1 MGFAIK
7 QTASYSWPVVV
18 ELPADGGRFEKHTFD
33 AEFRRLNQTRIES
46 IMSEAVAG
54 QLRDVEVAGEVMIGW
69 KGITEN
75 GEDIPYS
82 EKAKA
87 DLLGLQLVA
96 AAVIKA
102 WMESLSGA
110 KRKN

>member
-7 QTASYSWPVVV
+7 QTASYSWPVTL

-33 AEFRRLNQTRIES
+33 AEFRRLNQARIEE
-46 IMSEAVAG
+46 IMAAAVAS
-54 QLRDVEVAGEVMIGW
+54 QLRDVEVADEVMIGW

-75 GEDIPYS
+75 GEEIPYS
-82 EKAKA
+82 EKSKS
-87 DLLGLQLVA
+87 DLLGMQLVA